1 MDIKTNGF
9 LITIDDSGVSI
20 SQKDYGRDVELSWVE
35 LPLFIE
41 QLNVALASRQT
52 PKEAS

>member
-9 LITIDDSGVSI
+9 SITSYDSEVTISQSDYGKDITIS
-20 SQKDYGRDVELSWVE
+20 YVE

-41 QLNVALASRQT
+41 QLNIILAIHQ
-52 PKEAS
+52 PAKEVS